1 MIVFENYEKVSSW
14 NSFVEQFHSFPTK
27 AHQDVLLFLTFLF
40 MLFKFEVSHFRKLS
54 PYQLSM

>member
-14 NSFVEQFHSFPTK
+14 NSFVEKFHSFPTK

-40 MLFKFEVSHFRKLS
+40 MLFKFEVSHFRKSS
-54 PYQLSM
+54 PF